1 MPTFVVTAT
10 AGRLSADKK
19 AAIANALV
27 TIHSAENGVPRW
39 CVQVIFHEISAG
51 NHFIGDKFAPADQLW
66 IYADTRPGR
75 TTEKKTAMIDRMV
88 KEVSTAG
95 GVDESYIWVY
105 VNEISEMAKFGMH
118 FPPPG
123 MEAAFVASLPVEVR
137 QRYE

>member
-1 MPTFVVTAT
+1 MERFV
-10 AGRLSADKK
+10 
-19 AAIANALV
+19 
-27 TIHSAENGVPRW
+27 
-39 CVQVIFHEISAG
+39 
-51 NHFIGDKFAPADQLW
+51 
-66 IYADTRPGR
+66 
-75 TTEKKTAMIDRMV
+75 KTNP
-88 KEVSTAG
+88 VSTAG